1 VRIPFIIVHLLLIS
15 TPSNLPLNFSINII
29 YIIGRT
35 TVNSAGRVVSA
46 GKSKASKKTLADRGA
61 WGCLIDNQVR
71 ADYEAQLGQVMRTL
85 VLDGSLWNINS
96 WSGRIKNELKV
107 TDRYRGTQ
115 RMVLSISEDPQEES
129 KPISG
134 FRFCFLS
141 DVVDRCKIF
150 KVSFGASDSEHK
162 QLHSKLIFAGFKRV
176 KGPSKGESRNA
187 SKDVIDSFE
196 YIYVHPLFDVNKPE
210 LVRKIV
216 GGSVGSKWSYDSL

>member
-1 VRIPFIIVHLLLIS
+1 MS
-15 TPSNLPLNFSINII
+15 
-29 YIIGRT
+29 RT
-35 TVNSAGRVVSA
+35 LSFRGFANTDAVNSKGKVVSA
-46 GKSKASKKTLADRGA
+46 SQSKGSKKTLAARGP
-61 WGCLIDNQVR
+61 WGALIDNQVR

-96 WSGRIKNELKV
+96 WHGRIKNELKV
-107 TDRYRGTQ
+107 TDRHRGTQ

-134 FRFCFLS
+134 FQFSYLS

-150 KVSFGASDSEHK
+150 NVLFGASNQTDHR

-176 KGPSKGESRNA
+176 KGPSIAECRGA

-216 GGSVGSKWSYDSL
+216 GGNVGSKWSYDSL